1 MAKSSPHSNTNPIIA
16 AALHTHQIPNTS
28 SSQASWRLLEGWRP
42 HAHKHTTTVRP
53 RRRGHRLASL
63 GRHGVDA
70 PAPRATRQCPHEGT
84 SCFAGVADG
93 FNPLMFAALFGKVE
107 CVAAVLRHCRRHKKI
122 INETNPEGDTALSL
136 AALHGQR
143 KVVQLL
149 LRDGAD
155 VDAANRKGET
165 ALHAAAKN
173 GHAQV
178 VCALLTG
185 GADVDKV
192 DQLGYTAL
200 HHCCITNGGEDVA
213 DALLEVR
220 ATVDVKAKD
229 DNTALHFACS
239 AGNHMMVEA
248 LLRRKVNL
256 TVRNNI
262 NQVAFDVA
270 VKAGHDNV
278 QQKLQPVRFHLQ
290 TQLQEI
296 NLAEQ
301 YTEARKFVKDCTP
314 GPRQT
319 HTKFKD
325 QHAARPSRLWAP
337 CRDRRRP
344 AAQARNGCAT
354 PASMAH
360 PHRHS
365 TRTRRR

>member
-1 MAKSSPHSNTNPIIA
+1 M
-16 AALHTHQIPNTS
+16 
-28 SSQASWRLLEGWRP
+28 
-42 HAHKHTTTVRP
+42 
-53 RRRGHRLASL
+53 
-63 GRHGVDA
+63 
-70 PAPRATRQCPHEGT
+70 
-84 SCFAGVADG
+84 ADG

-319 HTKFKD
+319 HTKNSRTNT
-325 QHAARPSRLWAP
+325 QPAPHASGPRVGTDGVQRLKREMGALRPRRWPILTGTARAHDGADCTAPWPQSRGA
-337 CRDRRRP
+337 RSTRRP
-344 AAQARNGCAT
+344 AFSRPRRAHSTSLRGSEPGCCQ
-354 PASMAH
+354 
-360 PHRHS
+360 S
-365 TRTRRR
+365 TRTTTPRSNAPTRTTRIASGSRAIGR